1 MSSLCRLVESSVM
14 ILLQTLKDNL
24 KPSELVGLEKPNY
37 PCLYP
42 ESKQAKN
49 NKGNRWVGPDFTTT
63 CCCRGQSSPSAFHWQ
78 LTDSRPI
85 VGWLLTDCWP
95 TDGSTVD
102 RLSVWGGWSVHDPST
117 FLRNNTRP
125 CCSKPAYT
133 SIELFYSRFLCQ
145 PTAWL

>member
-49 NKGNRWVGPDFTTT
+49 NKGNR
-63 CCCRGQSSPSAFHWQ
+63 
-78 LTDSRPI
+78 
-85 VGWLLTDCWP
+85 
-95 TDGSTVD
+95 
-102 RLSVWGGWSVHDPST
+102 
-117 FLRNNTRP
+117 
-125 CCSKPAYT
+125 
-133 SIELFYSRFLCQ
+133 
-145 PTAWL
+145 